1 MKFGDSINA
10 LDLACCRAM
19 YCALAAAML
28 ALCAAPAACAESLE
42 VHEFE
47 PHAAQHLGQQRTVL
61 GRFKSANAQRMLLV
75 DSQIEFRLSK
85 NAGRI
90 GSNLKHVEITGHL
103 SQQGQGWTFAVER
116 LSPARS
122 ETEVFNDRR
131 RSILTGDYRRLYDL
145 CAWLRKRAAW
155 YQDDALTR
163 LAAENYRQAFG
174 WEEDAAVKAQDIAGL
189 RELADRGES
198 LGLAAA
204 ECDRIR
210 HRAHWEKLR
219 QTSSDAEPELRKLAE
234 EVAALW
240 PAAATAG
247 DAWSSDNEQQVQEYL
262 ADPATAY
269 AGAGAEQRTL
279 LRRALWVEIM
289 GRALEAA
296 ARADATRLAE
306 LAQEAAD
313 RLPERPEWNHRL
325 RLQEARRLARAPQQ
339 LIRGKAVNLAKEL
352 TELGQGDEAQ
362 RMLSQWLGQR
372 RRNLDVDD
380 AEGHAQ
386 MAADYRE
393 FLQDDAAAA
402 QLYLQALRAAP
413 NFTAAET
420 ALQSLGYRRVAGAW
434 QRQTQPAAGEENAAE
449 PEQRGVR
456 PGDTEQEV
464 IRRLRKPDRI
474 ARTLSAGYLSEL
486 WIYDGPPRLHIYLK
500 RSPGSQT
507 ARVVSLAAP

>member
-1 MKFGDSINA
+1 MIFSKSIDV
-10 LDLACCRAM
+10 LELAKRRARH
-19 YCALAAAML
+19 CALAVALL
-28 ALCAAPAACAESLE
+28 AISAAPAVCAESSE

-47 PHAAQHLGQQRTVL
+47 PQAAQHVGQQRTVV

-75 DSQIEFRLSK
+75 DSQIEFRLNK
-85 NAGRI
+85 NSGRI
-90 GSNLKHVEITGHL
+90 GSNLKHVEVTGRL

-116 LSPARS
+116 LAPARS
-122 ETEVFNDRR
+122 ETEIFNDRR

-174 WEEDAAVKAQDIAGL
+174 WEEDAAAKAQDIPRL

-198 LGLAAA
+198 LGLPAA

-219 QTSSDAEPELRKLAE
+219 QTSSEAEPELRKLAE

-247 DAWSSDNEQQVQEYL
+247 DAWSPDDEQQVQEYL
-262 ADPATAY
+262 AEPATVY

-296 ARADATRLAE
+296 ARADASRLAD
-306 LAQEAAD
+306 LAQEAAG

-352 TELGQGDEAQ
+352 TELGQPEESR
-362 RMLSQWLGQR
+362 RMLTQWLGQR
-372 RRNLDVDD
+372 RRDLDAGD

-393 FLQDDAAAA
+393 LLQDDAAAA

-434 QRQTQPAAGEENAAE
+434 QRQTQRAGEENAAE

-456 PGDTEQEV
+456 PGDTEQDV